1 MDNIN
6 VRKKYDDVT
15 DPDNPVKRFEKGN
28 SVGPFWVS
36 ADQVVTSPPVGTL
49 IPLDTDP
56 TALPTTPLSDRKWV
70 QFVNEDLVDVYLCD
84 SAGVIFKRLEPGQ
97 ESDKYVAGPSV
108 LFYGKVAAGTADVGV
123 RVIEGK

>member
-1 MDNIN
+1 MIMTEYRNTENGEMEIG
-6 VRKKYDDVT
+6 T
-15 DPDNPVKRFEKGN
+15 GN

-49 IPLDTDP
+49 VALDTDP
-56 TALPTTPLSDRKWV
+56 TPLPATPLAERKWV

-84 SAGVIFKRLEPGQ
+84 SAGVVFKRLEPGQ
-97 ESDKYVAGPSV
+97 SSDKYVAASTV
-108 LFYGKVAAGTADVGV
+108 LFHGKVASGTADVGV